1 MPRRNPTLA
10 GFLALGLF
18 WGAWA
23 AVLPSVQEA
32 TGASKG
38 ALGLAML
45 FVSVGSIPSMFF
57 LAAPAVRR
65 FGARAVSIGCAVFAL
80 ATVLPG
86 LATTLPVLILTLTLT
101 GVGSGLVD
109 VGINANI
116 GRIETETG
124 ARLMP
129 LAHGMYS
136 VGVLV
141 GAVGAGLAR
150 GAGVGREEILG
161 AGAVLIAL
169 TGLVIATDDAPA
181 QADAQPGF
189 RFARA
194 LLLIGFLGAAAFV
207 VEGGIE
213 NWSALYLER
222 QFDAEPA
229 VSGLG
234 PGVFGA
240 SMAFGRFFGQAAGR
254 YSDRFLLA
262 GGSVLAAGGCTL
274 AAFAPDAKLGL
285 IGFAIGGAGV
295 SLNAPIVFG
304 IAARKPDAA
313 TAVATVTTIGYL
325 GLLIGPV
332 LVGGVAQVTSLRVS
346 FLVLAAIAAGVAAV
360 ASRMRLG

>member
-1 MPRRNPTLA
+1 MRGRAPRPTTSSPTSARGTRRRFASPRSSASACAAPGTRAPATRSGSTSSMPRRNPTLA

-38 ALGLAML
+38 ALGFAIL

-101 GVGSGLVD
+101 GIGSGLVD

-150 GAGVGREEILG
+150 GAGVGREPILT
-161 AGAVLIAL
+161 AVALVIAL

-189 RFARA
+189 RLAHA

-213 NWSALYLER
+213 SWSALFLE
-222 QFDAEPA
+222 QQLHAEPA

-254 YSDRFLLA
+254 YSDRLLLG
-262 GGSVLAAGGCTL
+262 GGSALAAGGCT
-274 AAFAPDAKLGL
+274 
-285 IGFAIGGAGV
+285 I
-295 SLNAPIVFG
+295 
-304 IAARKPDAA
+304 
-313 TAVATVTTIGYL
+313 
-325 GLLIGPV
+325 
-332 LVGGVAQVTSLRVS
+332 
-346 FLVLAAIAAGVAAV
+346 AAV
-360 ASRMRLG
+360 APPPRLRPVGLAGRGARGSFDPPRGFGPPAP

>member
-1 MPRRNPTLA
+1 
-10 GFLALGLF
+10 
-18 WGAWA
+18 
-23 AVLPSVQEA
+23 
-32 TGASKG
+32 
-38 ALGLAML
+38 ML
-45 FVSVGSIPSMFF
+45 FVSVGSIPSMFL
-57 LAAPAVRR
+57 LAGPAVRR
-65 FGARAVSIGCAVFAL
+65 FGARAVAIGCAVFAL
-80 ATVLPG
+80 ATLLPG
-86 LATTLPVLILTLTLT
+86 LATTLPVLIVTLTLT

-116 GRIETETG
+116 GRIETATG

-150 GAGVGREEILG
+150 GAGVGREPILVTV
-161 AGAVLIAL
+161 ALLIAL
-169 TGLVIATDDAPA
+169 TGLVIATDDAPG
-181 QADAQPGF
+181 QADAQPGL
-189 RFARA
+189 RLAHA
-194 LLLIGFLGAAAFV
+194 LLVIGFLGAAAFV

-213 NWSALYLER
+213 SWSALFLER
-222 QFDAEPA
+222 QLGAEPA

-240 SMAFGRFFGQAAGR
+240 SMAFGRFFGQAASR

-262 GGSVLAAGGCTL
+262 GGSALAAGGCTL
-274 AAFAPDAKLGL
+274 AALAPDAKVGL
-285 IGFAIGGAGV
+285 IGFALGGAGV

-304 IAARKPDAA
+304 IAARKPDAG

-332 LVGGVAQVTSLRVS
+332 LVGGIAEFTSLRVS
-346 FLVLAAIAAGVAAV
+346 FLVLAAIAAGVAAI
-360 ASRMRLG
+360 AARMRLG